1 MIVRTPSDLGL
12 LIRERR
18 KKLGLDQAEL
28 AKKVGVSRLWVIEF
42 ERGKPRAEIGLVMRT
57 LLALDLQL
65 EVSAEPAGAPVKR
78 RAGAIAV
85 PDIDAVVRDARKRR

>member
-1 MIVRTPSDLGL
+1 MMVRTPRDLGL

-42 ERGKPRAEIGLVMRT
+42 EKGKPRAEVGLVIRT
-57 LLALDLQL
+57 LLALDLAL
-65 EVSAEPAGAPVKR
+65 DVATEPSAAKVKR
-78 RAGAIAV
+78 RSGATSV
-85 PDIDAVVRDARKRR
+85 PDIDAIVRDARKRR

>member
-57 LLALDLQL
+57 LLALGLEL
-65 EVSAEPAGAPVKR
+65 EVSAEPAAPPVKR
-78 RAGAIAV
+78 RAGAISV

>member
-1 MIVRTPSDLGL
+1 MIVRTPRDLGL

-42 ERGKPRAEIGLVMRT
+42 EKGKPRAEVGLVMRA
-57 LLALDLQL
+57 LLALGL
-65 EVSAEPAGAPVKR
+65 ELDVATEPAAPVKR
-78 RAGAIAV
+78 RAGATWV
-85 PDIDAVVRDARKRR
+85 PDIDAIVRDARKRR

>member
-65 EVSAEPAGAPVKR
+65 EVSAELAAAPVKR
-78 RAGAIAV
+78 RAGAISV
-85 PDIDAVVRDARKRR
+85 PDIDAIVRDARKRR

>member
-1 MIVRTPSDLGL
+1 MIVRTSSDLGL

-42 ERGKPRAEIGLVMRT
+42 EKGKPRAEIGLVLRT
-57 LLALDLQL
+57 LLALDLEL
-65 EVSAEPAGAPVKR
+65 EVSPEPTAAEVKR
-78 RAGAIAV
+78 RAGAISV
-85 PDIDAVVRDARKRR
+85 PDIDAIVRDARKRR

>member
-1 MIVRTPSDLGL
+1 MIVRTPRDLGL

-18 KKLGLDQAEL
+18 NKLGLDQAEL

-42 ERGKPRAEIGLVMRT
+42 EKGKTRAEIGLVMRT

-65 EVSAEPAGAPVKR
+65 DVAAEPVLPVKR
-78 RAGAIAV
+78 HGSATSV
-85 PDIDAVVRDARKRR
+85 PDLDAIVRDARHRR